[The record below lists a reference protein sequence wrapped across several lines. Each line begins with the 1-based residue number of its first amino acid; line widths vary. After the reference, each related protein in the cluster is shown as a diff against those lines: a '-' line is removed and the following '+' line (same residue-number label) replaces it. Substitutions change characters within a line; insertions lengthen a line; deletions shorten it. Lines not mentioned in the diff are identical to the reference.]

1 MRSNKFIINMP
12 KETINNRMK
21 NLKHR
26 RVKLIIYSINIV
38 LVDQISKFLVV
49 KTIGFDLSINVIPNI
64 LNFTIVKNKGA
75 AFSLF
80 SNSTSFLTILS
91 ALASLFLIT
100 FIIKSPPRSYWNS
113 LGLVYLLG
121 GTIGNGIDRLLKGY
135 VIDFFELVP
144 IDFAIFNVADISINM
159 AIICFIIA
167 IFIDRNQSRVL
178 KK

>member
-1 MRSNKFIINMP
+1 MRSNKFIVNMP
-12 KETINNRMK
+12 KETINSRMN
-21 NLKHR
+21 NLKYR
-26 RVKLIIYSINIV
+26 RVKLIIYSINII

-49 KTIGFDLSINVIPNI
+49 KKLGFDVSVNVIPNI
-64 LNFTIVKNKGA
+64 LNFTLVKNKGA

-91 ALASLFLIT
+91 ALASLLLIT
-100 FIIKSPPRSYWNS
+100 FILKSPPRSYWNS

-121 GTIGNGIDRLLKGY
+121 GTIGNGIDRFFKGY

-144 IDFAIFNVADISINM
+144 IHFAIFNVADVSINIAM
-159 AIICFIIA
+159 VCFIIA
-167 IFIDRNQSRVL
+167 IFIDKNQSRIL